1 MTDPGA
7 GAGDPGPRLD
17 PAQIRS
23 FGVILRSSVEGAGEV
38 LRRLDTACRA
48 LGVDLLLEEHALAQA
63 PRGSVRFDPMADD
76 LPQVVL
82 SLGGDGTLLR
92 AARLMMGRGVPLL
105 GINLGNLGF
114 LTSAGAGE
122 VEVSLDRLMAG
133 EFTLEPRFTLR
144 AEVHGAGGV
153 EGEDDTVFRALND
166 VVIHKAG
173 AARVARLEVGVGR
186 PGHEEELGSF
196 SGDGVIVSTPTGSTA
211 YNLSAGGPIVVPEM
225 ECTTVTPIC
234 PHTLA
239 VRPVVVPSTQA
250 VVVRPLEPDPSLVLT
265 VDGQDGRHL
274 DEGEWVRVV
283 RGGAPLTLIR
293 FPERTFFGTLRR
305 KLKWAARPEGLDG
318 DSARAIAAPVP
329 DL

>member
-1 MTDPGA
+1 VT
-7 GAGDPGPRLD
+7 AGDLDRDRIRRL
-17 PAQIRS
+17 
-23 FGVILRSSVEGAGEV
+23 GVILRSSVDRADAV
-38 LRRLDTACRA
+38 LRRVDTACRA
-48 LGVDLLLEEHALAQA
+48 LGVELLLEEHALRQA
-63 PRGSVRFDPMADD
+63 PPGSTRFEPSDDP
-76 LPQVVL
+76 LPDVVV

-92 AARLMMGRGVPLL
+92 AARLVMGRGVPLL

-122 VEVSLDRLMAG
+122 IEASLDRLLAG
-133 EFTLEPRFTLR
+133 DFVLEPRLTLR
-144 AEVHGAGGV
+144 AEVQGADGS
-153 EGEDDTVFRALND
+153 GEEATVFQALND

-186 PGHEEELGSF
+186 PGAEEELGSF

-250 VVVRPLEPDPSLVLT
+250 VTVRPLEPDPSLVLT

-274 DEGEWVRVV
+274 EEGEWVRIVP
-283 RGGAPLTLIR
+283 GGAPLELIR
-293 FPERTFFGTLRR
+293 FPDRTFFGTLRN

-318 DSARAIAAPVP
+318 A
-329 DL
+329 

>member
-1 MTDPGA
+1 MSPGA
-7 GAGDPGPRLD
+7 PALD
-17 PAQIRS
+17 PADIRRV
-23 FGVILRSSVEGAGEV
+23 GVILRSSVEGADEV
-38 LRRLDTACRA
+38 LARLDTACRA
-48 LGVDLLLEEHALAQA
+48 LGLDLLLEEHALTQG
-63 PRGSVRFDPMADD
+63 PPGSRLFDPGADE

-92 AARLMMGRGVPLL
+92 AARLVMGRGVALL

-114 LTSAGAGE
+114 LTSAGAQE

-133 EFTLEPRFTLR
+133 EFLLEPRFTLQ
-144 AEVHGAGGV
+144 AEVQGTRPRDDGG
-153 EGEDDTVFRALND
+153 DTVFQALND

-186 PGHEEELGSF
+186 PGDEEELGSF

-265 VDGQDGRHL
+265 VDGQDGRRL
-274 DEGEWVRVV
+274 EEGEWVRIV
-283 RGGAPLTLIR
+283 RGSAPLTLIR
-293 FPERTFFGTLRR
+293 FPDRTFFGTLRR
-305 KLKWAARPEGLDG
+305 KLKWAARPEGRDG
-318 DSARAIAAPVP
+318 EGS
-329 DL
+329 

>member
-1 MTDPGA
+1 MEGRPDRPRRIRRLGA
-7 GAGDPGPRLD
+7 
-17 PAQIRS
+17 
-23 FGVILRSSVEGAGEV
+23 ILRSRVEGAEEV
-38 LRRLDTACRA
+38 LERLDTACRA
-48 LGVDLLLEEHALAQA
+48 LDVELLLEEHALAQA
-63 PRGSVRFDPMADD
+63 PPGSKRFDPAADP
-76 LPQVVL
+76 LPDVVL

-92 AARLMMGRGVPLL
+92 AARLVMGRGVPLL

-114 LTSAGAGE
+114 LTSAGAADME
-122 VEVSLDRLMAG
+122 ASLDRLLAG
-133 EFTLEPRFTLR
+133 DFTLEPRFTLR
-144 AEVHGAGGV
+144 AQVQGATR
-153 EGEDDTVFRALND
+153 ENDGEDTVFQALND

-186 PGHEEELGSF
+186 EGEEEELGSF
-196 SGDGVIVSTPTGSTA
+196 SGDGVIISTPTGSTA

-250 VVVRPLEPDPSLVLT
+250 VVVRPLEPDPLLVLT

-274 DEGEWVRVV
+274 EEGEWVRIV
-283 RGGAPLTLIR
+283 RGAAPLNLIR
-293 FPERTFFGTLRR
+293 FPGRTFFGTLRR

-318 DSARAIAAPVP
+318 A
-329 DL
+329 